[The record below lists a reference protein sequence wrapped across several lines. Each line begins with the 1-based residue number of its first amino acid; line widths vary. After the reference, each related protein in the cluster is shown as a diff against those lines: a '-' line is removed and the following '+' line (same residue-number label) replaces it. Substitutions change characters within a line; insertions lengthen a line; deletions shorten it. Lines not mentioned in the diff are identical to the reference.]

1 LLEEAE
7 VHCFKRGIETKEF
20 IKKVEDVCK
29 LSSKIKVP
37 VEELPTHIEK
47 KKKELFSLDMD
58 IIMKKVERRNVPHN
72 LNLAFEK
79 YAAKLAEVMRLL
91 NFEPN

>member
-1 LLEEAE
+1 
-7 VHCFKRGIETKEF
+7 
-20 IKKVEDVCK
+20 
-29 LSSKIKVP
+29 
-37 VEELPTHIEK
+37 LPTHIEK